1 MKEEADFFSSLSTS
15 EVPAPGPDRPVP
27 VSAPETRSEPEQSG
41 APDVSIGLSAP
52 VAAPLPKKSTIGAKK
67 APAKKSGLGARK
79 GGKPSGYNLVCDI

>member
-1 MKEEADFFSSLSTS
+1 MKEEADFFSSLSTN
-15 EVPAPGPDRPVP
+15 EAPAADPGLTVPVPA
-27 VSAPETRSEPEQSG
+27 SETKPESEQTG

-79 GGKPSGYNLVCDI
+79 GGKPSG